1 MQAGKIASQ
10 AGHAYCGSLLP
21 YLETPTGK
29 LYAAETPG
37 TKVCLQG
44 NLDDVHRVMRFCA
57 ENQIPHFLVVDSG
70 CPNFFDGQ
78 PTITAVGFGPAKD
91 HEVSKLTRRFKLL

>member
-10 AGHAYCGSLLP
+10 AGHAYCGALLSSLD
-21 YLETPTGK
+21 TPTGK

-44 NLDDVHRVMRFCA
+44 SEADVHRVMRFCA
-57 ENQIPHFLVVDSG
+57 ERGIPHFLVVDSG

-78 PTITAVGFGPAKD
+78 PIITAVGFGPAKEAD
-91 HEVSKLTRRFKLL
+91 INTLTRRFKLL